1 MDVEWSVEIRNL
13 IFNQKIDV
21 MLDHFGKLRTLS
33 IIMEFVNFR
42 SHQMDSDRHRRVS
55 KIIKYVYS
63 HAPQHIHSF
72 VAFSQHLH

>member
-21 MLDHFGKLRTLS
+21 KLDYFGKLRKLS

-42 SHQMDSDRHRRVS
+42 SHQMNSDRHRRVS
-55 KIIKYVYS
+55 KIIYS
-63 HAPQHIHSF
+63 HAPQHRHSF
-72 VAFSQHLH
+72 LVFSQHLHLNS